1 MLKFFKILT
10 KTILYSIVGVLLL
23 AVLGIVLLRTSPV
36 QTKLAQYFAPI
47 ISEKL
52 GYPIR
57 IGKVHLKFF
66 DEVTLESVRVDDPAG
81 FKMINI
87 EKLDVN
93 FKLKNLTDS
102 VNLNLD
108 YARLYHPKIV
118 LVIDKKTG
126 LLNIDEFIRR
136 INVLTAPEIP
146 KKHPKNYRGQLFT
159 IDEAEIVDGI
169 FSFND
174 QQIEPMNDK
183 KSFDHNHFTF
193 HELNTNIKN
202 FLLIKDTVSLQTV
215 NFRGYD
221 KMSDTRI
228 RKLNTRFLISDT
240 QMRFDDLLLQFN
252 NSVLKNQ
259 VYMSFR
265 SQKDFKHWNE
275 LVRMRANFDSTVV
288 RSEDLGRFVNDMYGF
303 KGVYHLNGH
312 FDGTVNDFKLKD
324 FELYFGK
331 KSKLNGDFAF
341 KGLPDIPKTV
351 MDLNMKKSYFEVA
364 DLEIFIGK
372 DPTAAISKFGHVSF
386 DGTFNGTPSNF
397 KTKGILLSDL
407 GTVDADVTMKLE
419 KNSSKSLYDGKV
431 TLTDFKLGKV
441 LESDEI
447 VGNVDMSGNIIGK
460 GFSVKDAVLNFD
472 GSIRQLIYNGYPYKN
487 IYVDGTLQK
496 ELFDGRVAVKDTN
509 LVFDLSGEVDLRNK
523 RDYFDLKG
531 KLSKA
536 NLKALKFTDQNLRVQ
551 SEMNVQFQG
560 RKLDD
565 IVGRADFLNTYVSL
579 DQRNL
584 ILDSLSLLS
593 QRADRQRD
601 IRIRSDLMNA
611 HFSGE
616 FLPTKVIQ
624 DLKQLVGEYKLFF
637 LGDSRERDEYYL
649 KKLSLPAQFY
659 KIDYRFN
666 LKNFDPVLALVYPEG
681 HVSKKTVISGD
692 FGIGNTS
699 QFNLNSKIDTLVLGN
714 YKLYNSEL
722 DLNTS
727 KYYNNPEVLAS
738 LVFNSKNQKFNIF
751 APTENLELEASW
763 ENDKISFTSGLKQ
776 MGQSNKAN
784 LNGTLKIIQDGLELQ
799 FKRSKFRLLDQ
810 DWKINP
816 DNLITIIGKEVSSK
830 DLILSNNDQV
840 LSLNGTV
847 SPDSLKSINF
857 KAVNFNLET
866 LAPIISLNLKGQV
879 NAKVDLKDV
888 YKNINIDS
896 DLKLDG
902 FKIDN
907 YLIGNI
913 YGEGIYDEQRQLLNV
928 DYRVERLNNEILT
941 FKGIYD
947 PKKTENTL
955 DMLATL
961 NQTNLEILEPFTKG
975 IFSKFSGTASGGINI
990 SGTLRHPIMK
1000 GAIDVKKGTLFF
1012 DYLKTTLNFED
1023 KISFDTDEII
1033 TKNLRVTDEEG
1044 NKASLKGGVFYDGD
1058 KTFTLSLDANMNR
1071 FKILN
1076 TLKKDN
1082 DVYYGTAYA
1091 TGRFSIAGPFSALTI
1106 DADLRTDRGTR
1117 LFIPLDKAQEVEQ
1130 NEIEFVSESIRKDST
1145 DSQKG
1150 KKEEVADGGIKMNFN
1165 FNFTPDAYGEVQFD
1179 KQTGDIMRVYGNG
1192 LINLKIDTKGDFSMT
1207 GDYEIDRGDYTFT
1220 FQNVLNKKFNIQ
1232 KGSKISWSGN
1242 PYEAM
1247 LNIKAAYTQYTSLF
1261 PILLDTT
1268 NKSNLPEFKR
1278 RYPVDVIIALRDR
1291 LLHPQISFDLA
1302 FRDYP
1307 QNSNF
1312 NSGVTAF
1319 SNKIKTDDQE
1329 LTRQVSS
1336 MLLVGQLISPYNPN
1350 AFALSNFVNNLTE
1363 LLSNQISNLA
1373 SQLDKNLNIDLSLNG
1388 GLNQDLMN
1396 NLQLRFSY
1404 NFNDRLRITRSGG
1417 FTDARN
1423 QASAQF
1429 LIGDLA
1435 LEWFITKDG
1444 SLRLKT
1450 YNRNVQT
1457 SILGSL
1463 NTYQTSLS
1471 QGASLLYTKSFNY
1484 FFLPKKKIVQ
1494 LANPQQTATG
1504 GGQESASPSVK
1515 VNK

>member
-1 MLKFFKILT
+1 M
-10 KTILYSIVGVLLL
+10 
-23 AVLGIVLLRTSPV
+23 
-36 QTKLAQYFAPI
+36 
-47 ISEKL
+47 
-52 GYPIR
+52 
-57 IGKVHLKFF
+57 
-66 DEVTLESVRVDDPAG
+66 
-81 FKMINI
+81 
-87 EKLDVN
+87 
-93 FKLKNLTDS
+93 
-102 VNLNLD
+102 
-108 YARLYHPKIV
+108 
-118 LVIDKKTG
+118 
-126 LLNIDEFIRR
+126 
-136 INVLTAPEIP
+136 
-146 KKHPKNYRGQLFT
+146 
-159 IDEAEIVDGI
+159 
-169 FSFND
+169 
-174 QQIEPMNDK
+174 
-183 KSFDHNHFTF
+183 
-193 HELNTNIKN
+193 
-202 FLLIKDTVSLQTV
+202 
-215 NFRGYD
+215 
-221 KMSDTRI
+221 
-228 RKLNTRFLISDT
+228 ISDT

-975 IFSKFSGTASGGINI
+975 IFSNSAEQ
-990 SGTLRHPIMK
+990 P
-1000 GAIDVKKGTLFF
+1000 V
-1012 DYLKTTLNFED
+1012 
-1023 KISFDTDEII
+1023 
-1033 TKNLRVTDEEG
+1033 V
-1044 NKASLKGGVFYDGD
+1044 V
-1058 KTFTLSLDANMNR
+1058 
-1071 FKILN
+1071 
-1076 TLKKDN
+1076 
-1082 DVYYGTAYA
+1082 
-1091 TGRFSIAGPFSALTI
+1091 SIF
-1106 DADLRTDRGTR
+1106 
-1117 LFIPLDKAQEVEQ
+1117 QE
-1130 NEIEFVSESIRKDST
+1130 
-1145 DSQKG
+1145 
-1150 KKEEVADGGIKMNFN
+1150 
-1165 FNFTPDAYGEVQFD
+1165 P
-1179 KQTGDIMRVYGNG
+1179 
-1192 LINLKIDTKGDFSMT
+1192 
-1207 GDYEIDRGDYTFT
+1207 
-1220 FQNVLNKKFNIQ
+1220 
-1232 KGSKISWSGN
+1232 
-1242 PYEAM
+1242 
-1247 LNIKAAYTQYTSLF
+1247 
-1261 PILLDTT
+1261 
-1268 NKSNLPEFKR
+1268 
-1278 RYPVDVIIALRDR
+1278 
-1291 LLHPQISFDLA
+1291 
-1302 FRDYP
+1302 
-1307 QNSNF
+1307 
-1312 NSGVTAF
+1312 
-1319 SNKIKTDDQE
+1319 
-1329 LTRQVSS
+1329 
-1336 MLLVGQLISPYNPN
+1336 
-1350 AFALSNFVNNLTE
+1350 
-1363 LLSNQISNLA
+1363 
-1373 SQLDKNLNIDLSLNG
+1373 
-1388 GLNQDLMN
+1388 
-1396 NLQLRFSY
+1396 
-1404 NFNDRLRITRSGG
+1404 
-1417 FTDARN
+1417 
-1423 QASAQF
+1423 
-1429 LIGDLA
+1429 
-1435 LEWFITKDG
+1435 
-1444 SLRLKT
+1444 
-1450 YNRNVQT
+1450 
-1457 SILGSL
+1457 
-1463 NTYQTSLS
+1463 
-1471 QGASLLYTKSFNY
+1471 
-1484 FFLPKKKIVQ
+1484 
-1494 LANPQQTATG
+1494 
-1504 GGQESASPSVK
+1504 
-1515 VNK
+1515 